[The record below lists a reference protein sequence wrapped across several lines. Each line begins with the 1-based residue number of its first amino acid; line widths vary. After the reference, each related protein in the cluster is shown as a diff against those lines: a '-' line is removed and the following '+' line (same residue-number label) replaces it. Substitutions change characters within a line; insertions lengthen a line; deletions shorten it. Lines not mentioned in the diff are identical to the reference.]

1 MPHCLLLMMK
11 FYLNV
16 KGIQVIKVTETIFI
30 KRNGQKIPKIETIY
44 ICIITILGMLSLK
57 SSFKILLKINAFPYM
72 FINFI
77 KNKVTN
83 LNQQVKR
90 NNYLEI

>member
-30 KRNGQKIPKIETIY
+30 KKMDKKFPGLRPY
-44 ICIITILGMLSLK
+44 ASVSLQ
-57 SSFKILLKINAFPYM
+57 Y
-72 FINFI
+72 
-77 KNKVTN
+77 
-83 LNQQVKR
+83 
-90 NNYLEI
+90 